1 VRRPRERN
9 GNRPHLCARHANR
22 SFVNVTAAPAA
33 PPPAPRPPLRFDR
46 NEWAGA
52 FGDLGTDLPLLIG
65 VIAAS
70 GVDSAGVLILFGAMQ
85 VFSGLWYR
93 LPMPVQP
100 LKAFAALVIA
110 QKVPGRVIFGG
121 GLAIGVSMLLLSVTG
136 LIDALARLVPKP
148 VVRGIQFGLALQLAT
163 LALKEYV
170 PADGWPGFALAAV
183 AFAATVALLGNRR
196 WPAALVVVGLGVA
209 YALMFKLDPA
219 TAQRAAGLHLPAWHV
234 PQPPDILAGALLLA
248 LPQLPLS
255 LGNSILATQQVA
267 ADYFPERRLTVRQ
280 ISFTY
285 ALMNLAVP
293 FLGGFPVCHG
303 SGGLVGHYAF
313 GARTGG
319 SVVIYGGLFLGLG
332 LFFSQGFAQVV
343 QIFPLPVLGVLL
355 LFEAL
360 TLAALLRDL
369 SGSRSEL
376 LVALLV
382 GLLCAGLPYGY
393 LVGLVVG
400 TAVHYAMRRGWV
412 GLGR

>member
-1 VRRPRERN
+1 MD
-9 GNRPHLCARHANR
+9 
-22 SFVNVTAAPAA
+22 VTAAPAPPPRPA
-33 PPPAPRPPLRFDR
+33 PPARPPLRFDR
-46 NEWAGA
+46 NELAGA

-70 GVDSAGVLILFGAMQ
+70 GVDSAGVLILFGLMQ

-93 LPMPVQP
+93 MPMPVQP

-110 QKVPGRVIFGG
+110 QQIPGRVIFGG
-121 GLAIGVSMLLLSVTG
+121 GLAIGVSMFLLSITG

-163 LALKEYV
+163 LALKQYV
-170 PADGWPGFALAAV
+170 PADGLAGYALAAA
-183 AFAATVALLGNRR
+183 AFAIIVALLGNRR
-196 WPAALVVVGLGVA
+196 WPAALLVVGLGVA
-209 YALMFKLDPA
+209 YALVFKLDLA
-219 TAQRAAGLHLPAWHV
+219 TAQRAIGLHLPTWHL
-234 PQPPDILAGALLLA
+234 PQTADVLTGALLLA
-248 LPQLPLS
+248 LPQIPLS
-255 LGNSILATQQVA
+255 LGNSILATRQVA

-280 ISFTY
+280 ISLTY
-285 ALMNLAVP
+285 ALMNLVNP

-303 SGGLVGHYAF
+303 SGGMAGHYAF

-319 SVVIYGGLFLGLG
+319 SVVIYGGLFLTLG

-343 QIFPLPVLGVLL
+343 QIFPLPILGTLL

-360 TLAALLRDL
+360 TLAALLRDI
-369 SGSRSEL
+369 SGHRAEL

-400 TAVHYAMRRGWV
+400 TAVHYAIQRGWA
-412 GLGR
+412 GLGRH

>member
-1 VRRPRERN
+1 VEPSTLTQAEPR
-9 GNRPHLCARHANR
+9 
-22 SFVNVTAAPAA
+22 
-33 PPPAPRPPLRFDR
+33 PAPSRPPIRFDR
-46 NEWAGA
+46 NELAGA

-70 GVDSAGVLILFGAMQ
+70 GVDSAGVLILFGLMQ

-93 LPMPVQP
+93 MPMPVQP

-110 QKVPGRVIFGG
+110 QKIPGRIIFGG
-121 GLAIGVSMLLLSVTG
+121 GLAIGVSMFFLSITG

-170 PADGWPGFALAAV
+170 PADGLPGYVLAAV
-183 AFAATVALLGNRR
+183 AFAVTVALLGNRR
-196 WPAALVVVGLGVA
+196 WPAAIIVIALGVA
-209 YALMFKLDPA
+209 YALVFKLDVA
-219 TAQRAAGLHLPAWHV
+219 TAQRALGLHLPAWHL
-234 PQPPDILAGALLLA
+234 PARADILTGAVLLA
-248 LPQLPLS
+248 LPQIPLS
-255 LGNSILATQQVA
+255 LGNSVLATRQIA

-280 ISFTY
+280 ISLTY
-285 ALMNLAVP
+285 ALMNLASP

-303 SGGLVGHYAF
+303 SGGMVGHYTF

-319 SVVIYGGLFLGLG
+319 SVVIYGGLFLTLG
-332 LFFSQGFAQVV
+332 LFFSQGFQQVV

-360 TLAALLRDL
+360 TLATLLRDV
-369 SGSRSEL
+369 SGQRREL
-376 LVALLV
+376 VVALLV

-393 LVGLVVG
+393 LAGLVVG
-400 TAVHYAMRRGWV
+400 TAVHYAMQRGWV
-412 GLGR
+412 ALGK